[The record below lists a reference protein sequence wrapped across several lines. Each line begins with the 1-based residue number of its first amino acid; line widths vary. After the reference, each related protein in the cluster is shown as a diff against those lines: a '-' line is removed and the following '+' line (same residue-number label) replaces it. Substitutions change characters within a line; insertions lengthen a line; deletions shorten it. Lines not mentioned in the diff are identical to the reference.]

1 MTTSPIP
8 ATVSSTGITFTVQ
21 VDYIKRECF
30 ISNEAL
36 QKLADRKGFDGTPE
50 AAFRAMER
58 GARILPRIPDGRPAR
73 RVDQVGRACGAARE
87 GAHAVVRRAGAL

>member
-1 MTTSPIP
+1 MASSPIP
-8 ATVSSTGITFTVQ
+8 ATVSNAGISFTVQ

-50 AAFRAMER
+50 AAFRAMEPAIT
-58 GARILPRIPDGRPAR
+58 GVAR
-73 RVDQVGRACGAARE
+73 RMVHARVGGTPLLLNPE
-87 GAHAVVRRAGAL
+87 TFH

>member
-1 MTTSPIP
+1 MATSPIP
-8 ATVSSTGITFTVQ
+8 ATVSKTGISFTVQ

-50 AAFRAMER
+50 AAFRAMEPAIT
-58 GARILPRIPDGRPAR
+58 GVAR
-73 RVDQVGRACGAARE
+73 RMVHARVGGTPLMLNPDTF
-87 GAHAVVRRAGAL
+87 H

>member
-1 MTTSPIP
+1 MATSSPIP
-8 ATVSSTGITFTVQ
+8 ATVGTNGITFTVQ

-50 AAFRAMER
+50 AAFRAMEPAIT
-58 GARILPRIPDGRPAR
+58 GVAR
-73 RVDQVGRACGAARE
+73 RMVHARVGGTPLLLNADTF
-87 GAHAVVRRAGAL
+87 H